1 MIDKIFSAL
10 KNWKTI
16 VTAIY
21 ALVITLALMSALYAW
36 YGERNKP
43 PVSQKV
49 YIPVEQIKEVE
60 KIKRVEVPGPEKIVT
75 IEKKVL
81 VEKLK
86 IPDWFLDET
95 EQAISTGVIAPY
107 EGRTNVIATLN
118 TETGAGNIIAKQ
130 IPLPFMQFEN
140 KKELG
145 VRAGYTTDGAKA
157 HTAIYGRWNFMRV
170 GNVHLGL
177 YGEAN
182 SEGAG
187 IAQVDI
193 NYRF

>member
-1 MIDKIFSAL
+1 MDKILNAL

-21 ALVITLALMSALYAW
+21 ALIITLALISAIWAW

-43 PVSQKV
+43 PVSQTV
-49 YIPVEQIKEVE
+49 YIPTEQIKEVV

-81 VEKLK
+81 VEKIKL
-86 IPDWFLDET
+86 PDWFLDET
-95 EQAISTGVIAPY
+95 EQAIATGVIQPY
-107 EGRTNVIATLN
+107 DGKTNVIATLN
-118 TETGAGNIIAKQ
+118 TETGIGNIIAKQ
-130 IPLPFMQFEN
+130 EPLPFMQFEN
-140 KKELG
+140 KKEAG
-145 VRAGYTTDGAKA
+145 VRVGYTTDGAKA
-157 HTAIYGRWNFMRV
+157 HSTIYGRWNFLRV

-187 IAQVDI
+187 IAQVDLS
-193 NYRF
+193 YRF